1 MRSIAL
7 LLGGALA
14 LGLLAAVPSPA
25 PAVPEIGWLGISI
38 SEVGEDLAE
47 RLGGIFG
54 PAAGNGV
61 QVVEVLPGGP
71 AEPALQRG
79 DVIVEV
85 DAQPIWDVRQLQRIV
100 RATPAN
106 RQVVVAVLRGSRRVT
121 VPVTIG
127 AMPAEARAQL
137 AGERFG
143 FLIRER
149 AQAPGADGQDAFPL
163 VVALVEPDSAA
174 ARADLKPM
182 DRILEANGRRVATF
196 RDFEQALLESG
207 QSLSLLVQR
216 RDAASPIALH
226 LDLPRR

>member
-7 LLGGALA
+7 LLGGALVV
-14 LGLLAAVPSPA
+14 GLLAAPSPPAAAA
-25 PAVPEIGWLGISI
+25 PEMGWLGISI
-38 SEVGEDLAE
+38 SDVGEELAE

-79 DVIVEV
+79 DVIIKV
-85 DAQPIWDVRQLQRIV
+85 DAQPIWDVRQLQRII
-100 RATPAN
+100 RATPAS
-106 RQVVVAVLRGSRRVT
+106 RQVVLAVLRGSRRVAI
-121 VPVTIG
+121 PVTIG
-127 AMPAEARAQL
+127 PMPVEARAQL

-149 AQAPGADGQDAFPL
+149 PDGEDGQGAHPL

-182 DRILEANGRRVATF
+182 DRILEANGRTVATF
-196 RDFEQALLESG
+196 RDFEQAVLDAG
-207 QSLSLLVQR
+207 QSLPLLVQR
-216 RDAASPIALH
+216 RDAASPLALH
-226 LDLPRR
+226 LEFRPR